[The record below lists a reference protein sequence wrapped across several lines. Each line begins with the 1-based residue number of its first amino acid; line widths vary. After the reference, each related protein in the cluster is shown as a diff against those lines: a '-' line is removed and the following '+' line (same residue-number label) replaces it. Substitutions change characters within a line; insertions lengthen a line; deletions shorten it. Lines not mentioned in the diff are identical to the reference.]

1 MMLLRRR
8 GGVLATIRSMSTRSL
23 LDIYQDAV
31 ASKEIVED
39 PVQLHALRHLQAL
52 QDQLVATPLPPPPS
66 VVAPADRSP
75 SLWDRFRSTVAPS
88 SSAASNPQ
96 RGNVPKGVYLYGG
109 VGCGKTFLMDMFF
122 DNLPLQS
129 KRRVHFH
136 KFMLEVHANMH
147 QLRKEGHVGDP
158 IPHLTAELMQTSRV
172 LCFDEFQVTDV
183 ADALILRRLFSAMI
197 DAGSI
202 VVATSNRPPTDL
214 YNNGIQRDL
223 FVPFIDLLQT
233 SCIVHSLEASSTD
246 YRKLKGQAQL
256 HEMYRHPLND
266 ANHRLFYESFK
277 TLANNETI
285 RSMKLRTQGRVVDV
299 PHAAPKHNVCLLS
312 FTDVCDK
319 PLGAA
324 DYLAIAEAFHTVFL
338 QDIPRMHVQYVNQT
352 RRFITFVDC
361 MYDKKVQLYCLADAA
376 PNDLVVPDESTKNVI
391 DEAFAFDRTVS
402 RLLEMQSESYGTLSA
417 AMDLPS
423 TTHRLAFLRTL
434 QPKKQ
439 LNYLDVK
446 SLWDMY
452 NPNRGAELERHEV
465 QVLVEDIL
473 ELQDG
478 ARGVNPARLEP
489 LFSVQDSLAFARFQ
503 RLLTHTE
510 SDASW
515 WHLSH
520 DLDARVAQLDDNGQ
534 EKVPQEVTNW
544 VV

>member
-1 MMLLRRR
+1 
-8 GGVLATIRSMSTRSL
+8 
-23 LDIYQDAV
+23 
-31 ASKEIVED
+31 
-39 PVQLHALRHLQAL
+39 
-52 QDQLVATPLPPPPS
+52 
-66 VVAPADRSP
+66 
-75 SLWDRFRSTVAPS
+75 
-88 SSAASNPQ
+88 
-96 RGNVPKGVYLYGG
+96 
-109 VGCGKTFLMDMFF
+109 
-122 DNLPLQS
+122 
-129 KRRVHFH
+129 
-136 KFMLEVHANMH
+136 MLEVHANMH

-214 YNNGIQRDL
+214 YKNGIQRDL
-223 FVPFIDLLQT
+223 FLPFIDLLQT
-233 SCIVHSLEASSTD
+233 SCVVHSLEASSTD

-277 TLANNETI
+277 TLANVRCNETI

-402 RLLEMQSESYGTLSA
+402 RLLEVRA
-417 AMDLPS
+417 
-423 TTHRLAFLRTL
+423 LRR
-434 QPKKQ
+434 PF
-439 LNYLDVK
+439 V
-446 SLWDMY
+446 
-452 NPNRGAELERHEV
+452 V

-489 LFSVQDSLAFARFQ
+489 LFSVHDSLAFARFQ

-534 EKVPQEVTNW
+534 ENVPQKVTNW